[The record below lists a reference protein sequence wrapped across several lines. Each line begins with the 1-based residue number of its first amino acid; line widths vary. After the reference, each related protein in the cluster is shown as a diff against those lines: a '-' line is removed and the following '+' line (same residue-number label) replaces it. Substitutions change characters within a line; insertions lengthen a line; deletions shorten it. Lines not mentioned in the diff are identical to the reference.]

1 MALVMERD
9 YRLRWMDFDKYGRMQ
24 PSAILDLCQDMATL
38 HANELGIGHDRMV
51 ERGVFWA
58 VIHAKYEV
66 LKEPEHHQV
75 VTVRTWPHT
84 LSRFSFI
91 RDYHLLDEQG
101 ELLVKAT
108 TEWVVMDIETR
119 KFASVKDHYAG
130 PTDFC
135 EDRAFEKKPRKICG
149 FEEGNRP
156 VCTIE
161 PQFSDLD
168 LNGHVNNARY
178 ANYVVNALN
187 PTGEGFIKTLQID
200 YRHEVLAHAPLEM
213 HTLVED
219 GHVLSKGI
227 NENGDVAFACAIDLA
242 FSDDA

>member
-1 MALVMERD
+1 M
-9 YRLRWMDFDKYGRMQ
+9 
-24 PSAILDLCQDMATL
+24 
-38 HANELGIGHDRMV
+38 
-51 ERGVFWA
+51 
-58 VIHAKYEV
+58 
-66 LKEPEHHQV
+66 HH
-75 VTVRTWPHT
+75 
-84 LSRFSFI
+84 
-91 RDYHLLDEQG
+91 
-101 ELLVKAT
+101 
-108 TEWVVMDIETR
+108 
-119 KFASVKDHYAG
+119 
-130 PTDFC
+130 
-135 EDRAFEKKPRKICG
+135 RAE
-149 FEEGNRP
+149 
-156 VCTIE
+156 
-161 PQFSDLD
+161 FSDLD